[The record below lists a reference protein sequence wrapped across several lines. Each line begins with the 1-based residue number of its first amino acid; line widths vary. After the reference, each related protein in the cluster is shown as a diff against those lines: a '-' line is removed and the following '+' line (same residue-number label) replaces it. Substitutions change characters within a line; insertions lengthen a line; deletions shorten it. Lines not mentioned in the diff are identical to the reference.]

1 MLVSKFEGG
10 RDRLVCPE
18 CGHIVFGNFSLSVG
32 GLLFHDGRV
41 LLVQHSQE
49 HNKDLWTLPGGYVET
64 DEAPDAAVVREVLEE
79 TGLHTRVVGLLGFWH
94 LSDREQHEAYC
105 VFSLELTGLL
115 DEMKPGGDGYE
126 IQRVQFVCP
135 DRLDLLGEIGPVA
148 RWFVE
153 HYRPEEA
160 TLLRVPDAEQ
170 PIPRRRYTTSVIF
183 GPRV

>member
-105 VFSLELTGLL
+105 VFRLELTGLL